1 MRIMLMIICIL
12 FREHSGVLVDIL
24 RGTLITRH
32 FISFLVGVDVCGS
45 YSRAFRDAGVLKRP
59 LTDKEI
65 VYALQLWQDAYAA
78 HVALHRA

>member
-24 RGTLITRH
+24 RGTLID
-32 FISFLVGVDVCGS
+32 ISFLVGVDVCGS
-45 YSRAFRDAGVLKRP
+45 YSRAFRVAGVLKRP